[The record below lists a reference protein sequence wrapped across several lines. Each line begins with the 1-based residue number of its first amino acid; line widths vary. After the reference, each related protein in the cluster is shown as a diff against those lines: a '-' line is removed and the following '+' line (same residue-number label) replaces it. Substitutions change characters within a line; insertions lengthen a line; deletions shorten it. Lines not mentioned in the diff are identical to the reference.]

1 MMVGNDLQHG
11 PVQESVAGDNTCSG
25 DGQWL
30 AASGGDLAARLL
42 DEEAA
47 GREVPRGELVLE
59 EGAEGAEPHIGQVE
73 CCRPHAPDAV
83 DVSVQQVAYRGQG
96 RLHHRAAVVIVA
108 EADQDLVESLVL
120 GDAGGWPLWKAPCWR
135 AATNQ

>member
-1 MMVGNDLQHG
+1 MMGGNDLQHG

-59 EGAEGAEPHIGQVE
+59 E
-73 CCRPHAPDAV
+73 AP
-83 DVSVQQVAYRGQG
+83 
-96 RLHHRAAVVIVA
+96 
-108 EADQDLVESLVL
+108 
-120 GDAGGWPLWKAPCWR
+120 KAPSP
-135 AATNQ
+135 T